1 MARVY
6 YFESLRGARA
16 RSGLAP
22 ACSTSTVLPRLL
34 ARLIEAGLADVAA
47 NVLNA
52 WGREEINHDQ
62 ALEFCATM
70 AAVAGLKGTAES
82 EEE

>member
-1 MARVY
+1 M
-6 YFESLRGARA
+6 
-16 RSGLAP
+16 
-22 ACSTSTVLPRLL
+22 LPRLL

-52 WGREEINHDQ
+52 WGREEIDHDQ

-70 AAVAGLKGTAES
+70 AAVAGLKETVEAEEKPS
-82 EEE
+82 VPRLLK